1 MKTLEELKKE
11 YKALGEEIAQKEK
24 AEAEERE
31 ARLVAEKAARR
42 EKVKL
47 AEKNYRELLTAYM
60 KDYGSYYSTE
70 AVDDVTSC
78 LMRFLRG

>member
-11 YKALGEEIAQKEK
+11 YKALGEEIAKKEK
-24 AEAEERE
+24 AEAEEHK

-47 AEKNYRELLTAYM
+47 AEKNYRELLTAYIA
-60 KDYGSYYSTE
+60 DYGSYSTTE
-70 AVDDVTSC
+70 SNNDLTSSI
-78 LMRFLRG
+78 LHMFF